1 MGGPGR
7 PFPTTIWGMISGAAD
22 PLDPDQ
28 RRHLDR
34 LVAQYWKPAYCYLRA
49 CGVRSVED
57 AKDLTQEFFSRLL
70 EKGTVGRVDPRR
82 GSFRS
87 FLMRALRN
95 FAIDAHRRGKGGP
108 VFAIDECRD
117 AETRIEGKGP
127 EAEFRREWV
136 RSVLSAALDELAS
149 RSKGDAVEVFRSYCL
164 GDSDETYAELGKRL
178 GLSESDVR
186 NRISKCRREL
196 REIVREKVREY
207 VGDDRETET
216 EFRLIV
222 NG

>member
-1 MGGPGR
+1 MGGPPR

-22 PLDPDQ
+22 PLDPAH
-28 RRHLDR
+28 REHLDR

-57 AKDLTQEFFSRLL
+57 AKDLTQEFFARLL
-70 EKGTVGRVDPRR
+70 EKDTVARVDPRR
-82 GSFRS
+82 GSFRA

-95 FAIDAHRRGKGGP
+95 FAIDAKRRAGGP

-117 AETRIEGKGP
+117 AETRIRGKGP
-127 EAEFRREWV
+127 ESEFRREWI
-136 RSVLSAALDELAS
+136 RTVLSAALDELAR

-178 GLSESDVR
+178 GISESDVR
-186 NRISKCRREL
+186 NRIAKCRREL
-196 REIVREKVREY
+196 REIVREKVRDY
-207 VGDDRETET
+207 VRDDREAEA
-216 EFRLIV
+216 EFRMIV
-222 NG
+222 DG